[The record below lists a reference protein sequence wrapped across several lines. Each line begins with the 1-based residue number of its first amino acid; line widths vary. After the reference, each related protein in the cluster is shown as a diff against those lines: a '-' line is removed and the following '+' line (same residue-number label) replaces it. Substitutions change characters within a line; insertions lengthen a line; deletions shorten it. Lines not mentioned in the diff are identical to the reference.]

1 MQFLSLGSSPLI
13 HPAFLGDDRQIDPPA
28 TWLPQRREKR
38 RKQNPAAAHCQE
50 KTTRVVYAAAKN
62 ISIDKETKGRA
73 EISSPCEGKR
83 RSRCANT
90 KARVSNARG
99 FRFERQ
105 MHVWRRILIT
115 LVGKHAVYI
124 HGSTVSSDEIEY
136 HLRDYGLLLGW
147 VSHLHAASKGIFPFF
162 TCSSRRTFVSYMH
175 YYIYNLRVKSRVLP
189 YTLIVNLHLIPH
201 IRFSL

>member
-1 MQFLSLGSSPLI
+1 MQFLSNLGSSPLI

-38 RKQNPAAAHCQE
+38 RKQKIRQPP
-50 KTTRVVYAAAKN
+50 TAKRKQRGSCTQRQR
-62 ISIDKETKGRA
+62 IFLSTKKPRD
-73 EISSPCEGKR
+73 EPRSLHHTGKW

-90 KARVSNARG
+90 KARVSNAQG

-124 HGSTVSSDEIEY
+124 QVHTARRY
-136 HLRDYGLLLGW
+136 HPMKSNTTYATMG
-147 VSHLHAASKGIFPFF
+147 FF
-162 TCSSRRTFVSYMH
+162 
-175 YYIYNLRVKSRVLP
+175 
-189 YTLIVNLHLIPH
+189 
-201 IRFSL
+201 